1 MKKKLLMVLVF
12 TCILLS
18 GCGKETEQSILK
30 KLKEKVE
37 DTQAY
42 QVTGDLCIY
51 SNEDE
56 YAYEVT
62 VSYQKENQFRVLLKN
77 KTNNHEQI
85 ILRNEDGVYILTPS
99 LNKSFK
105 FQSDWPYNSSQSY
118 ILQPLLEDMEN
129 EEEREF
135 KKTDDGYEWIT
146 KVNYVSNTKLVNQKI
161 VLDKNLNFKTVEVY
175 DETGAVSISMKFDK
189 IDYKAKFDDHY
200 FDLNNNME
208 VARENVDT
216 DEEVS
221 NMDDIIYPMYIP
233 KNTSLESQD
242 KVEKEVGERVI
253 LTFAGESPFVFIQ
266 ETSPVSEEM
275 SVLPVDGEPILLAS
289 GIGALTDSSITWI
302 EDNIEYYITT
312 TDLTEE
318 EMLEVVNSVSV
329 MPIGK

>member
-12 TCILLS
+12 TCLLLS

-42 QVTGDLCIY
+42 QVTGDLSIY

-85 ILRNEDGVYILTPS
+85 ILRNEDGVYVLTPS

-266 ETSPVSEEM
+266 ETSPASEEM